1 MAFARL
7 NRDYDL
13 RVHWA
18 RTFFNAAAD
27 RAEEAAT
34 QTDLPP
40 RDRFRRLA
48 VLFRAI
54 AADAAQNLLSGQGY
68 AFHYARDPKG
78 RLIIAA
84 SPIRD

>member
-1 MAFARL
+1 MAFTHL
-7 NRDYDL
+7 DRDYDL
-13 RVHWA
+13 RIHWS

-48 VLFRAI
+48 ALFRAI
-54 AADAAQNLLSGQGY
+54 AKDGAQSLLTGEGY
-68 AFHYARDPKG
+68 SYHYTRDSKG